1 MIHLAGDLP
10 SVQKALF
17 RNLLALLLSAI
28 LLRRRRVSLRVAP
41 GNRLYLLGR
50 AAAGTAGL
58 LCNFYAVDHMVLA
71 DANMLNKLSPFFA
84 ILFSF
89 FLLRERPRPVQLAG
103 VAVAFGGALLIARPT
118 GSAPLLPA
126 ALGVLGGMGA
136 GLAYTFVRK
145 LGKQGENGDR
155 IVFYFSLFSCAVTAP
170 FFFLIGR
177 PMTLRQF
184 LILMAAGLFAAGG
197 QFFITR
203 AYFFAPARE
212 LSVYE
217 YAQVLF
223 AAAWGYALFR
233 QTPHPLSVV
242 GYAVIIGAGVVIF
255 LYSNR
260 LGPFRGREGPAGA
273 E

>member
-1 MIHLAGDLP
+1 
-10 SVQKALF
+10 
-17 RNLLALLLSAI
+17 
-28 LLRRRRVSLRVAP
+28 
-41 GNRLYLLGR
+41 
-50 AAAGTAGL
+50 
-58 LCNFYAVDHMVLA
+58 
-71 DANMLNKLSPFFA
+71 
-84 ILFSF
+84 
-89 FLLRERPRPVQLAG
+89 
-103 VAVAFGGALLIARPT
+103 
-118 GSAPLLPA
+118 
-126 ALGVLGGMGA
+126 
-136 GLAYTFVRK
+136 
-145 LGKQGENGDR
+145 
-155 IVFYFSLFSCAVTAP
+155 
-170 FFFLIGR
+170 
-177 PMTLRQF
+177 MTLRQF